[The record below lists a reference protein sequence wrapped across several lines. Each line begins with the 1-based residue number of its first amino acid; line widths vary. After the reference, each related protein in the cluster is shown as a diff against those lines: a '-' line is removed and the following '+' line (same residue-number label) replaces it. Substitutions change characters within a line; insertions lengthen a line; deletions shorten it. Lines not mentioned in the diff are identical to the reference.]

1 MTKGPWIKLYINLL
15 DWPWFHQASTLQL
28 FLYLL
33 LSCNKV
39 EKNWQ
44 DITIKRGQIV
54 TSLDKLSLR
63 CNQSMQTIR
72 TNLKRLKSTK
82 DITQETT
89 NRYTII
95 TICNFEYWQENINAT
110 NKLTNIQHNKQ
121 TTDNQQKDN
130 RQLTTTKEYKIRK
143 DYKNVDNKEQKISK
157 NNLRKK
163 GSFEK

>member
-28 FLYLL
+28 FLYLM

-95 TICNFEYWQENINAT
+95 TICNFEYWQENINEVCEMRIGFRKGEERRQE
-110 NKLTNIQHNKQ
+110 NMLEKRKLS
-121 TTDNQQKDN
+121 
-130 RQLTTTKEYKIRK
+130 RK
-143 DYKNVDNKEQKISK
+143 LSRK
-157 NNLRKK
+157 LRSSRKLRL
-163 GSFEK
+163 